1 MLHVSVAL
9 LSPRAGVSQSVVL
22 CDSAGSPPPTT
33 SEALKMMGVNLTS
46 CLEPFCHL
54 WGAHSRHTHTRQTT
68 GLIGKD
74 SDIPLGFSLCLSVSR
89 DEQRA
94 LTVWQEISPD
104 HLPSQAGLS

>member
-1 MLHVSVAL
+1 
-9 LSPRAGVSQSVVL
+9 
-22 CDSAGSPPPTT
+22 
-33 SEALKMMGVNLTS
+33 MMGINLTS

-54 WGAHSRHTHTRQTT
+54 RGAHSCHTHTCRTT

-94 LTVWQEISPD
+94 LTEWQKISPD